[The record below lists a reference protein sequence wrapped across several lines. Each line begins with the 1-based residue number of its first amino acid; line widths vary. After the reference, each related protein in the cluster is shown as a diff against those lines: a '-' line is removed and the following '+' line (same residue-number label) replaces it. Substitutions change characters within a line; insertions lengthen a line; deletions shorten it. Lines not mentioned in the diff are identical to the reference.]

1 MNRDN
6 LIVGDL
12 VLEFGVA
19 SVFTNGESICGDFW
33 CQDVKD
39 DQQILVLSDGM
50 GSGVKANILAT
61 LTAKMLSA
69 MMAGNIPID
78 ECIMTISETLPF
90 WPQGNRTMTWQYGFI
105 SSSYVTTIQNFTVTA
120 VSGSIFLLNR

>member
-19 SVFTNGESICGDFW
+19 NVFKKGESICGDFW

-78 ECIMTISETLPF
+78 ECIMTISETLPMCKE
-90 WPQGNRTMTWQYGFI
+90 RKL
-105 SSSYVTTIQNFTVTA
+105 A
-120 VSGSIFLLNR
+120 